1 MVTVDPHVPA
11 GRPTEGRTVQL
22 VRCVECGHV
31 KSPDERGWVTVLSPS
46 AEQRI
51 HYCSS
56 CIQEL
61 VHRAAAANEV
71 DDYANDE

>member
-1 MVTVDPHVPA
+1 
-11 GRPTEGRTVQL
+11 
-22 VRCVECGHV
+22 VRCVECGHL

-71 DDYANDE
+71 DDYADDE

>member
-1 MVTVDPHVPA
+1 M
-11 GRPTEGRTVQL
+11 
-22 VRCVECGHV
+22 RCVECGHL

-56 CIQEL
+56 CIADL
-61 VHRAAAANEV
+61 VNRASTANEV
-71 DDYANDE
+71 DDYANDD

>member
-1 MVTVDPHVPA
+1 
-11 GRPTEGRTVQL
+11 
-22 VRCVECGHV
+22 VRCVECGHL

-56 CIQEL
+56 CIADL
-61 VHRAAAANEV
+61 VHRASTANEV
-71 DDYANDE
+71 DDYADDD

>member
-1 MVTVDPHVPA
+1 V
-11 GRPTEGRTVQL
+11 L
-22 VRCVECGHV
+22 VRCVECGHL

-71 DDYANDE
+71 DDYANDD